1 MKCFLLMI
9 VVRKV
14 DEMTC
19 AMFLEAVVIPAGDA
33 KRGDGGENW
42 S

>member
-14 DEMTC
+14 DEMTGT
-19 AMFLEAVVIPAGDA
+19 MFLEAMVVPAGDA
-33 KRGDGGENW
+33 KRGDGGKNW
-42 S
+42 G